1 MIIIKKY
8 PFVRQDE
15 IKDCGVTCLEMVIK
29 YYGGFIKKSTLL
41 ELTKTNKEGTT
52 LYHLNDTLL
61 KLGFNSHGVK
71 CNLDDIASDNIILPC
86 IASVTINEYYKHF
99 IVIYEIN
106 FKKKYLIIA
115 DPANKIRKMGNFC
128 DIHNCGSPTE
138 HFPVNLSFQL
148 CEPYVIGY
156 VFYVAYDWGK
166 RSIDYTLDTSIK
178 TRADM
183 KHIRGIKTDRD
194 MYTKVEEIINEI
206 RDNCGVE
213 V

>member
-1 MIIIKKY
+1 M
-8 PFVRQDE
+8 VDDM
-15 IKDCGVTCLEMVIK
+15 KDYQRV
-29 YYGGFIKKSTLL
+29 
-41 ELTKTNKEGTT
+41 
-52 LYHLNDTLL
+52 
-61 KLGFNSHGVK
+61 
-71 CNLDDIASDNIILPC
+71 
-86 IASVTINEYYKHF
+86 
-99 IVIYEIN
+99 
-106 FKKKYLIIA
+106 
-115 DPANKIRKMGNFC
+115 ANKIRKMGNFC

-156 VFYVAYDWGK
+156 IFYVAYDWGK
-166 RSIDYTLDTSIK
+166 WNIDYTLDTSIK
-178 TRADM
+178 MRSDM

>member
-71 CNLDDIASDNIILPC
+71 CNLDDITSDNIILPC
-86 IASVTINEYYKHF
+86 IASVTINESYKHF

-115 DPANKIRKMGNFC
+115 DPANKINKINYEEF
-128 DIHNCGSPTE
+128 DKIFNKSLLI
-138 HFPVNLSFQL
+138 FYPVKKIPIEKNPS
-148 CEPYVIGY
+148 
-156 VFYVAYDWGK
+156 
-166 RSIDYTLDTSIK
+166 T
-178 TRADM
+178 TR
-183 KHIRGIKTDRD
+183 
-194 MYTKVEEIINEI
+194 
-206 RDNCGVE
+206 
-213 V
+213 